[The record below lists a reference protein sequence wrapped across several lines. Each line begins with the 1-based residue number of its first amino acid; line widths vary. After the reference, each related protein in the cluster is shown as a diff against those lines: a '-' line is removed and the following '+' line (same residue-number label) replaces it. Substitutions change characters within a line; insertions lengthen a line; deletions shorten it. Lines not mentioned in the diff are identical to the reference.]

1 MRIGNITSS
10 FSLGCT
16 VDAEEKEIMRRLLV
30 YGIQPTGNK
39 SIDMAKLRQ
48 VEEQKAKTESVASN
62 KFYTVSS
69 SEMEKMI
76 EKRKGA
82 TILGDYN
89 KMMINF
95 NQKA

>member
-1 MRIGNITSS
+1 MRIDNITNS
-10 FSLGCT
+10 FNICSI
-16 VDAEEKEIMRRLLV
+16 DAEEKEIMRRLLE

-39 SIDMAKLRQ
+39 SADMATLRQ
-48 VEEQKAKTESVASN
+48 IEVQKAKTETVASN

-69 SEMEKMI
+69 PEMEKMI

-89 KMMINF
+89 KMMINLHS
-95 NQKA
+95 

>member
-16 VDAEEKEIMRRLLV
+16 VDAEEKEIMRRLLA

-48 VEEQKAKTESVASN
+48 VE
-62 KFYTVSS
+62 
-69 SEMEKMI
+69 
-76 EKRKGA
+76 
-82 TILGDYN
+82 
-89 KMMINF
+89 
-95 NQKA
+95 

>member
-1 MRIGNITSS
+1 MRIDNITNS
-10 FSLGCT
+10 FNICSI
-16 VDAEEKEIMRRLLV
+16 DAEEKEIMRRLLA

-48 VEEQKAKTESVASN
+48 IEEQKAKTESVASN

>member
-1 MRIGNITSS
+1 MRIDNITNS
-10 FSLGCT
+10 FNICYI
-16 VDAEEKEIMRRLLV
+16 DEEEKEIMRRLLE

-39 SIDMAKLRQ
+39 SADMATLRQ
-48 VEEQKAKTESVASN
+48 IEVQKAKTETEASN

-69 SEMEKMI
+69 PEMEKMI

-89 KMMINF
+89 KMMINLRS
-95 NQKA
+95 